1 MFRSATRPVV
11 YPQAEH
17 ARFAAEI
24 ALHWGNDEVA
34 RPPLPFESFVRG
46 VALHDR
52 GYGQLDADP
61 IGEVTTERWLEIQ
74 EAGAAPAGED
84 PVVDL
89 VVALHIRRLMANWR
103 TAAESAAAKRLDEAL
118 PALHRAAAADPADAA
133 EADRVTNL
141 CDRISFDFCIE
152 EEATGTVAAPDPVAY
167 AIDGEGE
174 VTLAPWP
181 LRVPRLDGLMVAFH
195 ADGYPQRLEPVV
207 VAYTIRPEASSS

>member
-1 MFRSATRPVV
+1 VFRSATRPIV

-17 ARFAAEI
+17 AGFAAEI
-24 ALHWGNDEVA
+24 ALQWGNDEVA

-181 LRVPRLDGLMVAFH
+181 LRVPRLDGLIVAFH

>member
-1 MFRSATRPVV
+1 MFRSATRPLV

-24 ALHWGNDEVA
+24 ALHWGNDAFA
-34 RPPLPFESFVRG
+34 RPRLPFESFVRG

-74 EAGAAPAGED
+74 QAGAAPTGDD

-103 TAAESAAAKRLDEAL
+103 TAAESDAARRLDEAL
-118 PALHRAAAADPADAA
+118 PELHQAAGADPADAA
-133 EADRVTNL
+133 EADRITNL

-181 LRVPRLDGLMVAFH
+181 LRVPRLDGLVVAFQS
-195 ADGYPQRLEPVV
+195 DGYPQRLVPVV
-207 VAYTIRPEASSS
+207 VAYTIRPETSSS